1 MASSDMDMVGNV
13 LPNVFDEN
21 ASADAGELARMQSFV
36 GAIAVADLV
45 KTTLGPKGMDKI
57 LQSIGDPNSKRGITV
72 TNDGA
77 TILKSIHIDNPAA
90 KILIDISNTQ
100 DEEVGDGTTTVAVLA
115 GEFLRE
121 AEKLIQ
127 QKIHPQI
134 IIQGWR
140 LARDVALKTLRDSAM
155 DNSADEEAFKRDLK
169 NIAMTTLSSKLLL
182 HDRDHFA
189 DLAVTA
195 VLRLKGSGNL
205 DYIKLIKKTGGTL
218 KDSFLADG
226 FILEKSISTGCPK
239 RKENARIMVANTP
252 MDHDKIKIFG
262 SKVRVDSMM
271 KVAEIEEA
279 EKQKMKKKVDKILA
293 HKPDVFINRQ
303 LIYNYPEQLLAEHGI
318 MVIEHADFDGTERLA
333 AVLGADIMSTFDN
346 PESAKLGH
354 CDIIEEIMIGE
365 DKVLKFTGTKAGE
378 ACSIVLRG
386 SGSHILDEAERSF
399 HDVICVLIAAVK
411 NHLVVYGGGNTEIR
425 MSLAV
430 EELSKGVK
438 GKQALAIQSYAHA
451 LKQIPTIIAD
461 NAGYDSAEIVQNL
474 RSEIYGGHMSAGLNM
489 FKGHVDDMKTLGV
502 TECLRVKEQALLSA
516 SEAAE
521 LILRVDEIIR
531 CAPRRR
537 EGQ

>member
-1 MASSDMDMVGNV
+1 MDH
-13 LPNVFDEN
+13 F
-21 ASADAGELARMQSFV
+21 
-36 GAIAVADLV
+36 
-45 KTTLGPKGMDKI
+45 
-57 LQSIGDPNSKRGITV
+57 
-72 TNDGA
+72 
-77 TILKSIHIDNPAA
+77 
-90 KILIDISNTQ
+90 Q
-100 DEEVGDGTTTVAVLA
+100 DEE
-115 GEFLRE
+115 
-121 AEKLIQ
+121 Q
-127 QKIHPQI
+127 
-134 IIQGWR
+134 
-140 LARDVALKTLRDSAM
+140 
-155 DNSADEEAFKRDLK
+155 FKNDLM

-182 HDRDHFA
+182 HDRKHFA
-189 DLAVTA
+189 SLAVQA

-226 FILEKSISTGCPK
+226 FILEKSISTGCPRIK
-239 RKENARIMVANTP
+239 KNARILVANTP
-252 MDHDKIKIFG
+252 MDSDKIKIFG

-279 EKQKMKKKVDKILA
+279 EKQKMRKKVDKILA

-303 LIYNYPEQLLAEHGI
+303 LIYNYPEQLLAEKGV

-333 AVLGADIMSTFDN
+333 AVLGADIISTFDN
-346 PESAKLGH
+346 PEKAKLGS
-354 CDIIEEIMIGE
+354 CGLIEEIMIGE
-365 DKVLKFTGTKAGE
+365 DKVIKFSSTAAGE

-386 SGSHILDEAERSF
+386 SGSHILDEAERSL

-411 NHLVVYGGGNTEIR
+411 NHRVIYGGGNSEIR

-430 EELSKGVK
+430 EELAKSVK
-438 GKQALAIQSYAHA
+438 GKQALAIQAYAQA
-451 LKQIPTIIAD
+451 LKQLPTIIAD

-474 RSEIYGGHMSAGLNM
+474 RSEIFSGNITAGLNM

-502 TECLRVKEQALLSA
+502 TECLRVKEQALMSA